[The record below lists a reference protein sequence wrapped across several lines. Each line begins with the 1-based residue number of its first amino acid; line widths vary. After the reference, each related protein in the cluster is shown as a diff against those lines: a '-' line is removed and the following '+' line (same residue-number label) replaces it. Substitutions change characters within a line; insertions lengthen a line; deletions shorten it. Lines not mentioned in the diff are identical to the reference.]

1 MDAST
6 SHLND
11 DDLPE
16 FYAPMDSGVENALDA
31 DAESEHTLADPIP
44 ANRGALEPG
53 DGLYGPTL
61 RSTPLLSRE
70 EEEDLGQIIQESRVQ
85 MTELLAEVPAAV
97 ATIID
102 MISQAHARKRPIT
115 DALFAPFGR
124 FSGLSQTEA
133 FDETMNWRHVAQLGD
148 QLLGDWR
155 LVNGA
160 AADPYERE
168 KVCARLKSFA
178 RSVQPGWVA
187 LREGLRTC
195 EALDGRVAELEDE
208 RGTFYADTL
217 DPDSRK
223 AVHGR
228 LLRIGGEAGVEL
240 TVLREIRRAAASAYA
255 RYTSARDRM
264 VNANI
269 GLTYSISHRLQGNNL
284 SFDDLVQEAIIGLM
298 RAVDKYDYRMGFKFS
313 TYAVQWIRQATTRA
327 IADSSRTI
335 RVATHVHDEVVRLR
349 RLTRELEQSLGRDPS
364 DADLAKVSSTPESK
378 IQQYL
383 RASRHPVSFITP
395 LTESQDSSRSWFI
408 ADAGLEDPYASTHDA
423 RLTASVASILG
434 ELPERDAFILRLRHG
449 IGGTESHT
457 LEEIGRMLGITRER
471 TRQLEAR
478 AVKQLRET
486 LRPEILRDL
495 DD

>member
-1 MDAST
+1 
-6 SHLND
+6 
-11 DDLPE
+11 
-16 FYAPMDSGVENALDA
+16 
-31 DAESEHTLADPIP
+31 
-44 ANRGALEPG
+44 
-53 DGLYGPTL
+53 
-61 RSTPLLSRE
+61 
-70 EEEDLGQIIQESRVQ
+70 
-85 MTELLAEVPAAV
+85 
-97 ATIID
+97 
-102 MISQAHARKRPIT
+102 
-115 DALFAPFGR
+115 
-124 FSGLSQTEA
+124 
-133 FDETMNWRHVAQLGD
+133 
-148 QLLGDWR
+148 
-155 LVNGA
+155 
-160 AADPYERE
+160 
-168 KVCARLKSFA
+168 
-178 RSVQPGWVA
+178 
-187 LREGLRTC
+187 
-195 EALDGRVAELEDE
+195 
-208 RGTFYADTL
+208 
-217 DPDSRK
+217 
-223 AVHGR
+223 
-228 LLRIGGEAGVEL
+228 
-240 TVLREIRRAAASAYA
+240 
-255 RYTSARDRM
+255 
-264 VNANI
+264 
-269 GLTYSISHRLQGNNL
+269 LQGNNL

-383 RASRHPVSFITP
+383 RAARHPVSLDTP
-395 LTESQDSSRSWFI
+395 LTESQDSPRSWFI